1 MLRREGLHLGR
12 DRNDPIED
20 EGTKILK
27 IKPRVSHQVKE
38 IQVRERDVPNVDL
51 LLSLA
56 AVQVGVAF
64 DAGTRSVGS
73 PERPSGY

>member
-1 MLRREGLHLGR
+1 MKLRLYWLQRCDAAVVCSGGVAYS
-12 DRNDPIED
+12 IED

-27 IKPRVSHQVKE
+27 IKPRVGHQVKE

-56 AVQVGVAF
+56 AVKML
-64 DAGTRSVGS
+64 SLIHI
-73 PERPSGY
+73 